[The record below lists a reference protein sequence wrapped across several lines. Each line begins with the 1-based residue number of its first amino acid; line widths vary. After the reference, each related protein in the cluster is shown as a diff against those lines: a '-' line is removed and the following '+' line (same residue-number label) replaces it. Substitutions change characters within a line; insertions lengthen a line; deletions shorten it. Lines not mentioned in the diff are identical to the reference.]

1 MAVLREYDRW
11 AKAHPSKAKEM
22 GGFVFFRYLEK
33 ERPDLLDFRGRRQ
46 QMANHSPLASS
57 WRSIGRL
64 TPPVALAREKAM
76 ADWKKLTSPSGDGVY
91 LNLDTMIG
99 MQRNPDINIT
109 FLQSVSDPRVNIE
122 VRETPDEILS
132 ASST

>member
-1 MAVLREYDRW
+1 
-11 AKAHPSKAKEM
+11 
-22 GGFVFFRYLEK
+22 
-33 ERPDLLDFRGRRQ
+33 
-46 QMANHSPLASS
+46 MAN
-57 WRSIGRL
+57 
-64 TPPVALAREKAM
+64 
-76 ADWKKLTSPSGDGVY
+76 WKRLTSPSGDRVY

-132 ASST
+132 ATST